1 MTVHPLR
8 PATRHRLGRPSPH
21 QQADRPRAH
30 PPPKTPKGASFPDP
44 PCDRPRISR
53 ISHTFMRLSR
63 RRGQVTHVLLTRSP
77 LIQNQQKPVPS
88 PFDLHVLSTPP
99 AFVLSQ
105 DQTLQTKPTK
115 PGPNQP
121 QTSSQPEPTVSTTVQ
136 KTRPGPTQPPQQRG
150 PGKPKQNKTPK
161 TTHNQN
167 HAQPQGHGIKNMT
180 HYRVLKQHTHRDL
193 RPGRIPCLPLE
204 GDRTSI
210 SRLSFGNQTR
220 IA

>member
-44 PCDRPRISR
+44 SCDRPRISR

-77 LIQNQQKPVPS
+77 LIHTHQKESAS

-99 AFVLSQ
+99 TFVLSQ

-121 QTSSQPEPTVSTTVQ
+121 QTNSQPEPNVSTTVQ
-136 KTRPGPTQPPQQRG
+136 KTRPGPTQPPQQRARQT
-150 PGKPKQNKTPK
+150 KTKQNPK
-161 TTHNQN
+161 N
-167 HAQPQGHGIKNMT
+167 HT
-180 HYRVLKQHTHRDL
+180 
-193 RPGRIPCLPLE
+193 
-204 GDRTSI
+204 
-210 SRLSFGNQTR
+210 QTR
-220 IA
+220 AAPRAMA

>member
-30 PPPKTPKGASFPDP
+30 PPPKTPEGASFPHP
-44 PCDRPRISR
+44 PCDRRRISR

-115 PGPNQP
+115 SSPNQP
-121 QTSSQPEPTVSTTVQ
+121 QTQPARTQSQYNSPENQ
-136 KTRPGPTQPPQQRG
+136 TRPNPTPKTKE
-150 PGKPKQNKTPK
+150 PGKPKQNNPK
-161 TTHNQN
+161 N
-167 HAQPQGHGIKNMT
+167 HTQPKITRSPQGHGIKNMT
-180 HYRVLKQHTHRDL
+180 HYRVLKQHTQPEL
-193 RPGRIPCLPLE
+193 
-204 GDRTSI
+204 
-210 SRLSFGNQTR
+210 NQ
-220 IA
+220 AF

>member
-21 QQADRPRAH
+21 QQADMPRAH
-30 PPPKTPKGASFPDP
+30 PPPKTPKCASFPGP

-77 LIQNQQKPVPS
+77 LIQDPQKQAPS
-88 PFDLHVLSTPP
+88 PFDLHVLSTPT

-115 PGPNQP
+115 PVPNQP
-121 QTSSQPEPTVSTTVQ
+121 QTASQNPIVSTTVQ
-136 KTRPGPTQPPQQRG
+136 KTRPGPTQPPQQRE
-150 PGKPKQNKTPK
+150 PGKPKQNKPQKPHTTK
-161 TTHNQN
+161 TMRS
-167 HAQPQGHGIKNMT
+167 PQGHGIKNMT
-180 HYRVLKQHTHRDL
+180 HYRVLKQHTQPEL
-193 RPGRIPCLPLE
+193 
-204 GDRTSI
+204 
-210 SRLSFGNQTR
+210 NQ
-220 IA
+220 AF